1 MSPPSSLVPAGFL
14 GHGNPMNALA
24 RNGYTEA
31 WSAFGASVAAVR
43 PRAVLVV
50 SAHWFI
56 NASAVTAMAQPRT
69 IHDFFGFP
77 DELFAVEYPAP
88 GSPEVAAEVAEAV
101 KPMWVGLDHD
111 SWGLDHGTW
120 SVLVHALPAADIPV
134 IQLSVDAS
142 KPLDHHF
149 QLGAALA
156 PLRAEG
162 IAVIGSGNV
171 VHNLRMVDFS
181 MAGGGFDWAHRYD
194 EAAREILTT
203 DPASVAKLLEHPD
216 HRRAVPTPDHFL
228 PMVYLAGLAAAEGA
242 PLDVLVDGYDAG
254 SLSMTS
260 YGLGCPVAP
269 SGPTGPAEGSEP
281 APPTDVP
288 PESTNL

>member
-1 MSPPSSLVPAGFL
+1 MPAAFL
-14 GHGNPMNALA
+14 GHGNPMNALDH
-24 RNGYTEA
+24 NGYTDA
-31 WSAFGASVAAVR
+31 WASFGATVTAAQ

-56 NASAVTAMAQPRT
+56 NASAVTAMERPRT
-69 IHDFFGFP
+69 IHDFYGFP
-77 DELFAVEYPAP
+77 DELFAISYPAP
-88 GSPEVAAEVAEAV
+88 GSPEIAEEVAEVV

-134 IQLSVDAS
+134 IQLSIDAS

-149 QLGAALA
+149 RLGAALA
-156 PLRAEG
+156 PLRDQG
-162 IAVIGSGNV
+162 IAVVGSGNI

-181 MAGGGFDWAHRYD
+181 QAGKGFDWAHRYD
-194 EAAREILTT
+194 EAARELLTT
-203 DPASVAKLLEHPD
+203 DPGAVAKLLEHPD
-216 HRRAVPTPDHFL
+216 HRRAVPTTDHFL
-228 PMVYLAGLAAAEGA
+228 PMVYLAGLAAAGGEV
-242 PLDVLVDGYDAG
+242 LEVLVDGYDAG

-260 YGLGCPVAP
+260 YALGCPPVAP
-269 SGPTGPAEGSEP
+269 DDTLAPTE
-281 APPTDVP
+281 APLPTDVP